1 MMRYLLL
8 IGCWFVLSWSAVAQ
22 GSLNPFEMRFR
33 LPKVTQAGVPIAVVS
48 NPFDVLPHRIPGV
61 TNALVANE
69 TAPFKPFSIF
79 PRGGGM
85 RQSTLFWLLILLFGM
100 LTFSIAANRKAVG
113 KAWRGFLN
121 DSALTLAQREAAGF
135 AGSTPYYLMYSS
147 FLFQA
152 GMFFFLMARFFNR
165 ESFNN
170 LPFLLFCFLLSGGIF
185 LSKHFLLSVIAWLY
199 PLGNAVSR
207 YNFLIIIFNCILGLF
222 LLPFNLLLA
231 FGGDFEGLLLFWTLG
246 LIVVFY
252 IYRSVRASSIGTKF
266 LADDQ
271 FHFLLYLCIVEIAPI
286 LFLVKLVLNEAN

>member
-1 MMRYLLL
+1 MRYLLL
-8 IGCWFVLSWSAVAQ
+8 IGCCCVLSWSAHTQSA
-22 GSLNPFEMRFR
+22 SNPFELQFR
-33 LPKVTQAGVPIAVVS
+33 LPKVVPSGTPGVAVS
-48 NPFDVLPHRIPGV
+48 NPFNVMPHRVPGV
-61 TNALVANE
+61 VNGLIVNE

-85 RQSTLFWLLILLFGM
+85 RQTTLFWLLIMLFGM
-100 LTFSIAANRKAVG
+100 LAFSIAANRKAVG

-135 AGSTPYYLMYSS
+135 AGSTPYYLMYIS

-170 LPFLLFCFLLSGGIF
+170 LPFLLLCFLLSGGIF
-185 LSKHFLLSVIAWLY
+185 LSKHFLLSIIAWLY

-266 LADDQ
+266 LADGQ
-271 FHFLLYLCIVEIAPI
+271 FHFLLYLCAVEIAPI
-286 LFLVKLVLNEAN
+286 LFLVKLALNQAN